1 MMINYWLPEDD
12 DSAKRDSAEGP
23 CKSFDMGQKIV
34 DKNKNKKAQGS
45 NRPILAPQANR
56 TWLWVCKGQ
65 HTQPHLG
72 FPATAAVD
80 PMVPV
85 KKKLCDS
92 RPLAK
97 VLRGGQM
104 NRDTCKTMVDLMRD
118 HPGKR
123 EVIPTI
129 R

>member
-56 TWLWVCKGQ
+56 TWLWVRKGQ

-92 RPLAK
+92 RPLAE

-104 NRDTCKTMVDLMRD
+104 NRDTCKTVVDPMRD